1 MKSKTEE
8 EKGLKKEARGMKTKR
23 SQDEFKI
30 HLILSFKRNC
40 IAQNFVQSSVLVYGF
55 LCRLRTLRMRQTRD
69 MKEG

>member
-30 HLILSFKRNC
+30 HLILSFKRHY
-40 IAQNFVQSSVLVYGF
+40 IAQIFVQSYVLVYGF
-55 LCRLRTLRMRQTRD
+55 LCRLRILRMRQTS
-69 MKEG
+69 